1 MPIFKRNIQWINIKT
16 KQLFLFIMLY
26 MTYGYMWYIVFMIY
40 VVCDML
46 YLWFMLYVICCI
58 YDLCYMWNVVFMIY
72 VICKLLLL
80 FQVWRCKNML
90 YLSWNIWSHLRNYR
104 FTRRLSN
111 YGYFDSYSQC
121 YGKCDISNGSP
132 LLNIMSGS
140 CHIHCQRHNS
150 TKCWLKLFFS
160 Q

>member
-1 MPIFKRNIQWINIKT
+1 
-16 KQLFLFIMLY
+16 
-26 MTYGYMWYIVFMIY
+26 
-40 VVCDML
+40 ML

-58 YDLCYMWNVVFMIY
+58 YDLSCMWYVVFMIYVICDMLYIWFMLYVICCIY

-132 LLNIMSGS
+132 LLNIISGS